1 MTFLHV
7 ALQAIV
13 NEDHNDDASM
23 LRQKV
28 RRLQQELA
36 LARALAAKVSPR
48 PSINDNSLAA
58 AAAGTQAAG
67 AASQQLFEHGQQLEQ
82 ALEMLSDLGKRNKE
96 LEEAAEFYQWCGDG
110 RRCTCPARALSWHVG
125 HVGCACSCVPGIG
138 TWPGLC

>member
-1 MTFLHV
+1 MLPC
-7 ALQAIV
+7 LQAIV

-28 RRLQQELA
+28 RRLQQELT
-36 LARALAAKVSPR
+36 LARALAGKVSPR
-48 PSINDNSLAA
+48 PGPSMNDNSLAA

-96 LEEAAEFYQWCGDG
+96 LEEAAEFYQW
-110 RRCTCPARALSWHVG
+110 
-125 HVGCACSCVPGIG
+125 
-138 TWPGLC
+138 